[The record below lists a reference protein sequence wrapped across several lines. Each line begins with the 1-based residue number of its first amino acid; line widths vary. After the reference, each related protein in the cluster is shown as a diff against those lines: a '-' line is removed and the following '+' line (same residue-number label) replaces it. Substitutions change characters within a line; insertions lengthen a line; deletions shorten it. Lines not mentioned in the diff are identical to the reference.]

1 MAPSVVLLIVV
12 GLVGSAGSAP
22 GVFVRSIHVDPGT
35 RSTNDSTTACY
46 QRLTGGG
53 ASAWVEMLRGTTG
66 CFAKEIQEA
75 ADRYGVDSRL
85 VQVVIEVESA
95 FDPWAVSR
103 KGAKGLTQLM
113 PQTASL
119 LGIRDVFNPRQNIHG
134 GVRHLRGL
142 IFRYGGNLP
151 LALAAYHAGH
161 LAVNRYRGIPPYPET
176 QQYVERIFSLY
187 RESLRGRRPHHLTLI
202 IATPVPSPVSD
213 DRPVMAAA
221 GGAPED
227 EAICGAALRRPN
239 RA

>member
-1 MAPSVVLLIVV
+1 MAPSIVLLIVV
-12 GLVGSAGSAP
+12 GAWLVGSAP
-22 GVFVRSIHVDPGT
+22 GVSVRSVHVDPGT
-35 RSTNDSTTACY
+35 RSTNGSTAPCY

-53 ASAWVEMLRGTTG
+53 ASAWVDILRGTTG

-75 ADRYGVDSRL
+75 ADRYGVDPRL
-85 VQVVIEVESA
+85 VQVVVEVESG

-103 KGAKGLTQLM
+103 KGAKGLMQLM

-187 RESLRGRRPHHLTLI
+187 RESLKDRRPHHLTLT
-202 IATPVPSPVSD
+202 IATPMPSPVSD
-213 DRPVMAAA
+213 EGPVMAAA
-221 GGAPED
+221 GGARED
-227 EAICGAALRRPN
+227 EAICGAALRGSN